1 MTIAPI
7 GASLPVVQA
16 PGLDTRDET
25 TRAALSFER
34 QLIAQLTKQLAES
47 AKPADEDE
55 SAATGTYRDML
66 PGTLADAVISA
77 GGLGLARQ
85 LVEGQKS

>member
-1 MTIAPI
+1 MSIAPI
-7 GASLPVVQA
+7 GAGLPLVTA
-16 PGLDTRDET
+16 NGLDTRDPQ

-34 QLIAQLTKQLAES
+34 QLVTQLTKQLAET
-47 AKPADEDE
+47 AKPSDEDE

-77 GGLGLARQ
+77 GGLGLAKQ
-85 LVEGQKS
+85 LLGDQAR